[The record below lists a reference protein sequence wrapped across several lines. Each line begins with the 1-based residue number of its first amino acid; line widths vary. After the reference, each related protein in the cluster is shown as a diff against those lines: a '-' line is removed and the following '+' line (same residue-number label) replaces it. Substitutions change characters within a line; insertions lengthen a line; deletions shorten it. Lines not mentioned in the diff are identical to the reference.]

1 MALSG
6 YTFKRASYGGWGT
19 PSSPTVAEVPSI
31 QTTLPT
37 SAYGQTIPV
46 VYGKAKLP
54 AAYIWVPPILT
65 ITSSHTEYWDTVTK
79 TTAKM
84 SARLRFA
91 RPLVADSSWS
101 LRKLYANGKLIY
113 DGSTGYKQKGL
124 NFRFYDG
131 RSTQGRD
138 PTMVAEEGETDVSAH
153 RGYIDI
159 VVRDFDIIGLGAPP
173 VFEAEIIQD
182 GVASVD
188 VDSFQTFYADTIN
201 TFAAMDWDS
210 NSFYG
215 FSSSSSL
222 IRRFS
227 IGFLREIYAIEIN
240 SLGRAYTSLD
250 EDLFR
255 YIPEMDRLL
264 AVGSVPGVL
273 GGAYPIILDPVSG
286 ASVAEAVDAI
296 GTPGQAVHAAAS
308 FLFSNATSGIAI
320 ISSFH
325 LGYVSIY
332 TFTADSITRASLS
345 AADWD
350 SRGRPECFTP
360 GEARGGDADIWICAG
375 NSLWKATVNTS
386 GLMTV
391 LTEHATFV
399 DAPVYAVWHDDDV
412 IVWTDNAQAIR
423 IDGVTGAVV
432 WTKTVP
438 YQIPAASSRALAPPD
453 ANRIELELFYEVS
466 SAYYFTNLDTG
477 LTRSVAKV
485 FSSVFRYVYDDVTNT
500 VIRTDNAT
508 LPVRYLFDAS
518 GDGTQRD
525 LSDFLE
531 ALMAAG
537 GFDPAEVQTVNID
550 DVIDGAVIDV
560 TAGVRDI
567 ARVTCEPYSIAI
579 FERAGTIIFKRAAT
593 DGGFAV
599 DATLSSSGDIAD
611 GN

>member
-1 MALSG
+1 MS
-6 YTFKRASYGGWGT
+6 FKLGRWGGWET
-19 PSSPTVAEVPSI
+19 PSSPTVPEVPTV

-65 ITSSHTEYWDTVTK
+65 ITSTHIEYWDTITK

-91 RPLVADSSWS
+91 RPLVPDSTWS

-113 DGSTGYKQKGL
+113 DGTTGYRQKGL

-138 PTMVAEEGETDVSAH
+138 PTMVAEEGEENVSAH
-153 RGYIDI
+153 RGYIDL
-159 VVRDFDIIGLGAPP
+159 VVRNFDIIGLGAPP

-182 GVASVD
+182 GVAAVD
-188 VDSFQTFYADTIN
+188 VDSFQTFYADPIN

-210 NSFYG
+210 SSFYG
-215 FSSSSSL
+215 FSDSSSM

-227 IGFLREIYAIEIN
+227 IGFLRELYAIEIN
-240 SLGRAYTSLD
+240 GLGRAYTSIA
-250 EDLFR
+250 ENLFR
-255 YIPEMDRLL
+255 YIPEIDKLL
-264 AVGSVPGVL
+264 AVGTTPGVL
-273 GGAYPIILDPVSG
+273 GGNYPLLLDPISG
-286 ASVAEAVDAI
+286 ASVAEAADEMFHI
-296 GTPGQAVHAAAS
+296 GLGQSVYAS
-308 FLFSNATSGIAI
+308 VSLMIGGTGILMA
-320 ISSFH
+320 SSFH

-332 TFTADSITRASLS
+332 TFTADAITRMSS
-345 AADWD
+345 ISGAAWD
-350 SRGRPECFTP
+350 ARGRPECFAP
-360 GEARGGDADIWICAG
+360 GEIRDGDADIWICAG
-375 NSLWKATVNTS
+375 NSLWKNTVTPA
-386 GLMTV
+386 GLTTL
-391 LTEHATFV
+391 LTEHSTFV

-412 IVWTDNAQAIR
+412 IVWTDNAEAIR

-438 YQIPAASSRALAPPD
+438 YQIPAASLQRIAPPD
-453 ANRIELELFYEVS
+453 ANRLDDELLVAEGLL
-466 SAYYFTNLDTG
+466 YYFTNLDTG
-477 LTRSVAKV
+477 LTRTIAKA
-485 FSSVFRYVYDDVTNT
+485 SSGSFRYVFDGVTNT
-500 VIRTDNAT
+500 MIRTDNAT
-508 LPVRYLFDAS
+508 LPARDLFDSS
-518 GDGTQRD
+518 GNGTQRQ

-537 GFDPAEVQTVNID
+537 GFDPAEVQTINID

-567 ARVTCEPYSIAI
+567 ARAVCEPYSIAI
-579 FERAGTIIFKRAAT
+579 FERAGQIIFKRAFTGDA
-593 DGGFAV
+593 FVV
-599 DATLSSSGDIAD
+599 DAVISSVGDIVD
-611 GN
+611 NP